1 MIHSNITL
9 AINILQELALKEM
22 VSAIRSHN
30 GVYVFNKNN
39 TVTIVGKFVHAESS
53 EDISLTRIM
62 IVNDKL
68 DFFGIPA
75 HYIAEEQQI
84 EDIEPAYYDHVLYCI
99 CPSEHIKGVRNMED
113 IFNAVDSLRNV
124 LLRTL

>member
-9 AINILQELALKEM
+9 AISILEELALKEM
-22 VSAIRSHN
+22 AAAIRAHN
-30 GVYVFNKNN
+30 GVYVFHKNN
-39 TVTIVGKFVHAESS
+39 NVTIVGKLLHAENS

-62 IVNDKL
+62 IENNKL
-68 DFFGIPA
+68 NFFGVPA
-75 HYIAEEQQI
+75 HYMAEEQQI
-84 EDIEPAYYDHVLYCI
+84 KDIEPAYYGHVLDCI
-99 CPSEHIKGVRNMED
+99 CPSEHVKGVRNMED